1 MPQRIINVGSTANDG
16 TGDSIR
22 GAFQNVNNNF
32 TEVYSNV
39 SNAFVLLTLSYDKAN
54 SANLLAYNTGIVSN
68 NWANTISVITSA
80 ASNNWTNSVS
90 QSINAYALSLEAAGN
105 TWANTVGTAG
115 NNYMLSVTTAGNNF
129 TITSIS
135 SGNAWSNTIGTAGN
149 NYTNSVGAA
158 GNNWSLSTFATRSN
172 VSQIYDTTNASFDL
186 ANTKLANTSGTFN
199 GSLTVAG
206 ALTVTGVLFDQIGPV
221 RTPVIYSG
229 EVNNNVQFASTLL
242 IANNTQRIYVN
253 IDNEGRFL
261 ANAINGATITIVQYG
276 SGQTI
281 LRANDAFVTLLSANN
296 WLNVATQYAEVK
308 LTKVTSNTWVVTGN
322 LKA

>member
-39 SNAFVLLTLSYDKAN
+39 SSAFVLLTLSYDKAN
-54 SANLLAYNTGIVSN
+54 SANVLAFQTGIVSN

-90 QSINAYALSLEAAGN
+90 QSINTYSQSLVSAGN
-105 TWANTVGTAG
+105 SWANTVGTAG

-135 SGNAWSNTIGTAGN
+135 SGNAWSNAIGTAGN
-149 NYTNSVGAA
+149 NYTNSVGLA
-158 GNNWSLSTFATRSN
+158 GNTWTSTTFATRSN
-172 VSQIYDTTNASFDL
+172 VSQIYDTTNNAFSKANVAL
-186 ANTKLANTSGTFN
+186 ANVSGTFD
-199 GSLTVAG
+199 GSLTITG

-253 IDNEGRFL
+253 IDNEGKFL
-261 ANAINGATITIVQYG
+261 ANAINGATVTIIQYG
-276 SGQTI
+276 SGQTV

-308 LTKVTSNTWVVTGN
+308 LTKVASNTWVVTGG

>member
-1 MPQRIINVGSTANDG
+1 M
-16 TGDSIR
+16 
-22 GAFQNVNNNF
+22 
-32 TEVYSNV
+32 
-39 SNAFVLLTLSYDKAN
+39 
-54 SANLLAYNTGIVSN
+54 
-68 NWANTISVITSA
+68 
-80 ASNNWTNSVS
+80 
-90 QSINAYALSLEAAGN
+90 
-105 TWANTVGTAG
+105 
-115 NNYMLSVTTAGNNF
+115 
-129 TITSIS
+129 
-135 SGNAWSNTIGTAGN
+135 
-149 NYTNSVGAA
+149 GAA

-308 LTKVTSNTWVVTGN
+308 LTKVTSNTHYRDWETDRKSTRLN
-322 LKA
+322 SSH